1 MKNFQGYKTIS
12 EYQKNSAEII
22 TTNID
27 IPNIYNRIVVLSTLN
42 TGVNP
47 YDNNII
53 EISCMELMGGKITGY
68 EFDAF
73 LHPRYTINEVIKQK
87 TNLNNNF
94 YEDFFDGVYSS
105 DKNVMIQFKKFVKQ
119 SRIIIFNSLK
129 EIDFINNELNYHK
142 IGSFQKN
149 RFYSLINIFRQM
161 FPHASQNILT
171 LNKCC
176 EFLEI
181 QIPKEKYHSSKHDC
195 FIACKILAKLYDII
209 NNTKINKEKKS
220 LEKNDK
226 NLEKNG
232 INEEKKINLI
242 NNINGISDR
251 KISSPINSNSKNS
264 EYEFDYPDSLIDM
277 IEEENR
283 NDNENISDNIVLNNS
298 GGKIKKLELNGNK
311 KDIKLI
317 GNKRKIEFQDL
328 VNNLKSKVIPCKIE
342 DELKINFDPNELNF
356 EK

>member
-12 EYQKNSAEII
+12 EYQKNSGEII
-22 TTNID
+22 TTNIN

-42 TGVNP
+42 TGANP
-47 YDNNII
+47 QDNNII
-53 EISCMELMGGKITGY
+53 EISCMEVMGGKITGY

-73 LHPRYTINEVIKQK
+73 LHPRYSINEVTKQK

-94 YEDFFDGVYSS
+94 YEEFYNGVYSS

-119 SRIIIFNSLK
+119 SRIIIFNSMK
-129 EIDFINNELNYHK
+129 EIDFINNELNFHK
-142 IGSFQKN
+142 IGTFQKN
-149 RFYSLINIFRQM
+149 RFYSLINIFKQM
-161 FPHASQNILT
+161 FPLANQNIIT

-195 FIACKILAKLYDII
+195 FIVCKILSKLYDII
-209 NNTKINKEKKS
+209 NNAQNKEQKNF
-220 LEKNDK
+220 EKNEIS
-226 NLEKNG
+226 EKNG
-232 INEEKKINLI
+232 INMDKKINLS
-242 NNINGISDR
+242 NNINGINDKQIAST
-251 KISSPINSNSKNS
+251 INSNSKNS
-264 EYEFDYPDSLIDM
+264 ENEFEYSDSLIDI
-277 IEEENR
+277 IEAENR
-283 NDNENISDNIVLNNS
+283 IANENISENIVLNNS
-298 GGKIKKLELNGNK
+298 GGKNKKLELNGIK

-342 DELKINFDPNELNF
+342 DELKINFDPNELNY

>member
-12 EYQKNSAEII
+12 EYQKNSGEII
-22 TTNID
+22 TTNIN

-42 TGVNP
+42 TGANP
-47 YDNNII
+47 QDNNII
-53 EISCMELMGGKITGY
+53 EISCMEVMGGKITGY

-73 LHPRYTINEVIKQK
+73 LHPRYAINEVTKQK

-94 YEDFFDGVYSS
+94 YEEFYNGVYSS

-119 SRIIIFNSLK
+119 SRIIIFNSMK
-129 EIDFINNELNYHK
+129 EIDFINNELNFHK
-142 IGSFQKN
+142 IGTFQKN
-149 RFYSLINIFRQM
+149 RFYSLINIFKQM
-161 FPHASQNILT
+161 FPLANQNIIT

-195 FIACKILAKLYDII
+195 FIVCKILSKLYDII
-209 NNTKINKEKKS
+209 NNAQNKEQKN
-220 LEKNDK
+220 LEKNEI
-226 NLEKNG
+226 LEKNG
-232 INEEKKINLI
+232 INTEKKINLS
-242 NNINGISDR
+242 NNINGINDKQIAST
-251 KISSPINSNSKNS
+251 INSNSKNS
-264 EYEFDYPDSLIDM
+264 ENEFEYSDSLIDI

-283 NDNENISDNIVLNNS
+283 IANENISENIVLNNS
-298 GGKIKKLELNGNK
+298 GGKNKKLELNGIK

-342 DELKINFDPNELNF
+342 DDLKINFDPNELNF

>member
-12 EYQKNSAEII
+12 EYQKNSGEII
-22 TTNID
+22 TTNIN

-42 TGVNP
+42 TGANP
-47 YDNNII
+47 QDNNII
-53 EISCMELMGGKITGY
+53 EISCMEVMGGKITGY

-73 LHPRYTINEVIKQK
+73 LHPRYAINEVTKQK

-94 YEDFFDGVYSS
+94 YEEFYNGVYSS

-119 SRIIIFNSLK
+119 SRIIIFNSMK
-129 EIDFINNELNYHK
+129 EIDFINNELNFHK
-142 IGSFQKN
+142 IGTFQKN
-149 RFYSLINIFRQM
+149 RFYSLINIFKQM
-161 FPHASQNILT
+161 FPLANQNIIT

-195 FIACKILAKLYDII
+195 FIVCKILSKLYDII
-209 NNTKINKEKKS
+209 NNAQNKEQKNF
-220 LEKNDK
+220 EKNE

-232 INEEKKINLI
+232 INTEKKINLS
-242 NNINGISDR
+242 NNINGINDKQIAST
-251 KISSPINSNSKNS
+251 INSNSKNS
-264 EYEFDYPDSLIDM
+264 ENEFEYSDSLIDI

-283 NDNENISDNIVLNNS
+283 IANENISENIVLNNS
-298 GGKIKKLELNGNK
+298 GGKNKKLELNGIK

-342 DELKINFDPNELNF
+342 DDLKINFDPNELNF

>member
-195 FIACKILAKLYDII
+195 FIVCKILSKLYDII
-209 NNTKINKEKKS
+209 NNAQNKEQKNF
-220 LEKNDK
+220 EKNEIS
-226 NLEKNG
+226 EKNG
-232 INEEKKINLI
+232 INMDKKINLS
-242 NNINGISDR
+242 NNINGMND
-251 KISSPINSNSKNS
+251 KIIASTIN
-264 EYEFDYPDSLIDM
+264 
-277 IEEENR
+277 
-283 NDNENISDNIVLNNS
+283 
-298 GGKIKKLELNGNK
+298 
-311 KDIKLI
+311 
-317 GNKRKIEFQDL
+317 
-328 VNNLKSKVIPCKIE
+328 
-342 DELKINFDPNELNF
+342 
-356 EK
+356 

>member
-12 EYQKNSAEII
+12 EYQKNSGEII
-22 TTNID
+22 TTNIN

-42 TGVNP
+42 TGANP
-47 YDNNII
+47 QDNNII
-53 EISCMELMGGKITGY
+53 EISCMEVMGGKITGY

-73 LHPRYTINEVIKQK
+73 LHPRYAINEVTKQK

-94 YEDFFDGVYSS
+94 YEEFYNGVYSS

-119 SRIIIFNSLK
+119 SKIIIFNSMK
-129 EIDFINNELNYHK
+129 EIDFINNELNFHK
-142 IGSFQKN
+142 IGTFQKN
-149 RFYSLINIFRQM
+149 RFYSLINIFKQM
-161 FPHASQNILT
+161 FPLANQNIIT

-195 FIACKILAKLYDII
+195 FIVCKILSKLYDII
-209 NNTKINKEKKS
+209 NNAQNKEQKNF
-220 LEKNDK
+220 EKNEI
-226 NLEKNG
+226 LEKNG
-232 INEEKKINLI
+232 INTEKKINLS
-242 NNINGISDR
+242 NNINGINDKQIAST
-251 KISSPINSNSKNS
+251 INSNSKNS
-264 EYEFDYPDSLIDM
+264 ENEFEYSDSLIDI

-283 NDNENISDNIVLNNS
+283 IANENISENIVLNNS
-298 GGKIKKLELNGNK
+298 GGKNKKLELNGIK

>member
-12 EYQKNSAEII
+12 EYQKNSGEII
-22 TTNID
+22 TTNIN

-42 TGVNP
+42 TGANP
-47 YDNNII
+47 QDNNII
-53 EISCMELMGGKITGY
+53 EISCMEVMGGKITGY

-73 LHPRYTINEVIKQK
+73 LHPRYAINEVTKQK

-94 YEDFFDGVYSS
+94 YEEFYNGVYSS

-119 SRIIIFNSLK
+119 SRIIIFNSMK
-129 EIDFINNELNYHK
+129 EIEFINNELNFHK
-142 IGSFQKN
+142 IGTFQKN
-149 RFYSLINIFRQM
+149 RFYSLINIFKQM
-161 FPHASQNILT
+161 FPHANQNIIT

-195 FIACKILAKLYDII
+195 FIVCKILSKLYDII
-209 NNTKINKEKKS
+209 NNAQNKEQKNF
-220 LEKNDK
+220 EKNEI
-226 NLEKNG
+226 LEKNG
-232 INEEKKINLI
+232 INTEKKINLS
-242 NNINGISDR
+242 NNINGIND
-251 KISSPINSNSKNS
+251 KIIASPINSNSKNS
-264 EYEFDYPDSLIDM
+264 ENEFEYSDSLIDI

-283 NDNENISDNIVLNNS
+283 IANENISENIVLNNS
-298 GGKIKKLELNGNK
+298 GGKNKKLELNGIK

>member
-1 MKNFQGYKTIS
+1 MKNYQGYKTLS
-12 EYQKNSAEII
+12 EYQKNFAEII

-53 EISCMELMGGKITGY
+53 EISCMDLMGGKITGY

-195 FIACKILAKLYDII
+195 FIVCKILSKLYDII
-209 NNTKINKEKKS
+209 NNAQNKEQKNF
-220 LEKNDK
+220 EKNEI
-226 NLEKNG
+226 LEKNG
-232 INEEKKINLI
+232 INTEKKINLS
-242 NNINGISDR
+242 NNINGINDKQIAST
-251 KISSPINSNSKNS
+251 INSNSKNS
-264 EYEFDYPDSLIDM
+264 ENEFEYSDSLIDI

-283 NDNENISDNIVLNNS
+283 IANENVSENFVLNNS
-298 GGKIKKLELNGNK
+298 GGKNKKLELNGIK

>member
-12 EYQKNSAEII
+12 EYQKNSGEII
-22 TTNID
+22 TTNIN

-42 TGVNP
+42 TGANP
-47 YDNNII
+47 QDNNII
-53 EISCMELMGGKITGY
+53 EISCMEVMGGKITGY

-73 LHPRYTINEVIKQK
+73 LHPRYAINEVTKQK

-94 YEDFFDGVYSS
+94 YEEFYNGVYSS

-119 SRIIIFNSLK
+119 SRIIIFNSMK
-129 EIDFINNELNYHK
+129 EIDFINNELNFHK
-142 IGSFQKN
+142 IGTFQKN
-149 RFYSLINIFRQM
+149 RFYSLINIFKQM
-161 FPHASQNILT
+161 FPLANQNIIT

-195 FIACKILAKLYDII
+195 FIVCKILSKLYDLI
-209 NNTKINKEKKS
+209 NNAQNKEQKN
-220 LEKNDK
+220 LEKNEI
-226 NLEKNG
+226 LEKNG
-232 INEEKKINLI
+232 INTEKKINLS
-242 NNINGISDR
+242 NNINGINDKQIAST
-251 KISSPINSNSKNS
+251 INSNSKNS
-264 EYEFDYPDSLIDM
+264 ENEFEYSDSLIDI

-283 NDNENISDNIVLNNS
+283 IANENISENIVLNNS
-298 GGKIKKLELNGNK
+298 GGKNKKLELNGIK

-342 DELKINFDPNELNF
+342 DDLKINFDPNELNF

>member
-12 EYQKNSAEII
+12 EYQKNSGEII
-22 TTNID
+22 TTNIN

-42 TGVNP
+42 TGANP
-47 YDNNII
+47 QDNNII
-53 EISCMELMGGKITGY
+53 EISCMEVMGGKITGY

-73 LHPRYTINEVIKQK
+73 LHPRYAINEIKKKK

-94 YEDFFDGVYSS
+94 YEEFYNGVYSS

-119 SRIIIFNSLK
+119 SRIIIFNSMK
-129 EIDFINNELNYHK
+129 EIDFINNELNFHK
-142 IGSFQKN
+142 TGTFQKN
-149 RFYSLINIFRQM
+149 RFYSLINIFKQM
-161 FPHASQNILT
+161 FPLANQNIIT

-195 FIACKILAKLYDII
+195 FIVCKILSKLYDII
-209 NNTKINKEKKS
+209 NNAQNKEQKNF
-220 LEKNDK
+220 EKNEI
-226 NLEKNG
+226 LEKNG
-232 INEEKKINLI
+232 INTEKKINLS
-242 NNINGISDR
+242 NNINGINDKQIAST
-251 KISSPINSNSKNS
+251 INSNSKNS
-264 EYEFDYPDSLIDM
+264 ENEFEYSDSLIDI

-283 NDNENISDNIVLNNS
+283 IANENISENIVLNNS
-298 GGKIKKLELNGNK
+298 GGKNKKLELNGIK

-342 DELKINFDPNELNF
+342 DDLKINFDPNELNF

>member
-12 EYQKNSAEII
+12 EYQKNSGEII
-22 TTNID
+22 TTNIN

-42 TGVNP
+42 TGANP
-47 YDNNII
+47 QDNNII
-53 EISCMELMGGKITGY
+53 EISCMEVMGGKITGY

-73 LHPRYTINEVIKQK
+73 LHPRYSINEVTKQK

-94 YEDFFDGVYSS
+94 YEEFYNGVYSS

-119 SRIIIFNSLK
+119 SRIIIFNSMK
-129 EIDFINNELNYHK
+129 EIDFINNELNFHK
-142 IGSFQKN
+142 IGTFQKN
-149 RFYSLINIFRQM
+149 RFYSLINIFKQM
-161 FPHASQNILT
+161 FPLANQNIIT

-195 FIACKILAKLYDII
+195 FIVCKILSKLYDII
-209 NNTKINKEKKS
+209 NNAQNKEQKNF
-220 LEKNDK
+220 EKNEI
-226 NLEKNG
+226 LEKNG
-232 INEEKKINLI
+232 INTEKKINLS
-242 NNINGISDR
+242 NNINGINDKQIAST
-251 KISSPINSNSKNS
+251 INSNSKNS
-264 EYEFDYPDSLIDM
+264 ENEFEYSDSLIDI

-283 NDNENISDNIVLNNS
+283 IANENISENIVLNNS
-298 GGKIKKLELNGNK
+298 GGKNKKLELNGIK

-342 DELKINFDPNELNF
+342 DDLKINFAPNELNF

>member
-12 EYQKNSAEII
+12 EYPKNSGEII
-22 TTNID
+22 TTNIN

-42 TGVNP
+42 TGANP
-47 YDNNII
+47 QDNNII
-53 EISCMELMGGKITGY
+53 EISCMEMMSGKITGY

-73 LHPRYTINEVIKQK
+73 LQPRYAINEVTKQK

-94 YEDFFDGVYSS
+94 YEEFYNGVYSS

-119 SRIIIFNSLK
+119 SRIIIFNSMK
-129 EIDFINNELNYHK
+129 EIEFINNELNFHK
-142 IGSFQKN
+142 IGTFQKN
-149 RFYSLINIFRQM
+149 RFYSLINIFKQM
-161 FPHASQNILT
+161 FPHANQNIIT

-195 FIACKILAKLYDII
+195 FIVCKILSKLYDLI
-209 NNTKINKEKKS
+209 NNAQNKEQKNF
-220 LEKNDK
+220 EKNEI
-226 NLEKNG
+226 LEKNG
-232 INEEKKINLI
+232 INTEKKINLS
-242 NNINGISDR
+242 NNINGINDKQIAST
-251 KISSPINSNSKNS
+251 INSNSKNS
-264 EYEFDYPDSLIDM
+264 ENEFEYSDSLIDI

-283 NDNENISDNIVLNNS
+283 IANENVSENFVLNNS
-298 GGKIKKLELNGNK
+298 GGKNKKLELNGIK

-342 DELKINFDPNELNF
+342 DDIKINFDPNELQF

>member
-195 FIACKILAKLYDII
+195 FIACKILAKFS
-209 NNTKINKEKKS
+209 EKF
-220 LEKNDK
+220 
-226 NLEKNG
+226 
-232 INEEKKINLI
+232 IFRRA
-242 NNINGISDR
+242 INGDLTVVDYDTYVTDAYIADFFQFVR
-251 KISSPINSNSKNS
+251 
-264 EYEFDYPDSLIDM
+264 FD
-277 IEEENR
+277 
-283 NDNENISDNIVLNNS
+283 
-298 GGKIKKLELNGNK
+298 
-311 KDIKLI
+311 
-317 GNKRKIEFQDL
+317 
-328 VNNLKSKVIPCKIE
+328 KV
-342 DELKINFDPNELNF
+342 NELLEEADEAIDRVNSIRF
-356 EK
+356 EIDSNGYLILTEND

>member
-12 EYQKNSAEII
+12 EYQKNSGEII
-22 TTNID
+22 TTNIN

-42 TGVNP
+42 TGANP
-47 YDNNII
+47 QDNNII
-53 EISCMELMGGKITGY
+53 EISCMEVMGGKITGY

-73 LHPRYTINEVIKQK
+73 LHPRYAINEVTKQK

-94 YEDFFDGVYSS
+94 YEEFYNGVYSS

-119 SRIIIFNSLK
+119 SRIIIFNNMK
-129 EIDFINNELNYHK
+129 EIEFINNELNFHK
-142 IGSFQKN
+142 IGTFQKN
-149 RFYSLINIFRQM
+149 RFYSLINIFKQM
-161 FPHASQNILT
+161 FPHANQNIIT

-195 FIACKILAKLYDII
+195 FIVCKILSKLYDLI
-209 NNTKINKEKKS
+209 NNAQNKEQKNF
-220 LEKNDK
+220 EKNEI
-226 NLEKNG
+226 LEKNG
-232 INEEKKINLI
+232 INTEKKINLS
-242 NNINGISDR
+242 NNINGINDKQIAST
-251 KISSPINSNSKNS
+251 INSNSKNS
-264 EYEFDYPDSLIDM
+264 ENEFEYSDSLIDI

-283 NDNENISDNIVLNNS
+283 IANENISENIVLNNS
-298 GGKIKKLELNGNK
+298 GGKNKKLELNGIK

>member
-12 EYQKNSAEII
+12 EYQKNSGEII
-22 TTNID
+22 TTNIN

-42 TGVNP
+42 TGANP
-47 YDNNII
+47 QDNNII
-53 EISCMELMGGKITGY
+53 EISCMEVMGGKITGY

-73 LHPRYTINEVIKQK
+73 LHPRYAINEVTKQK

-94 YEDFFDGVYSS
+94 YEEFYNGVYSS

-119 SRIIIFNSLK
+119 SRIIIFNSMK
-129 EIDFINNELNYHK
+129 EIDFINNELNFHK
-142 IGSFQKN
+142 IGTFQKN
-149 RFYSLINIFRQM
+149 RFYSLINIFKQM
-161 FPHASQNILT
+161 FPLANQNIIT

-195 FIACKILAKLYDII
+195 FIVCKILSKLYDII
-209 NNTKINKEKKS
+209 NNAQNKEQKNF
-220 LEKNDK
+220 EKNEI
-226 NLEKNG
+226 LEKNG
-232 INEEKKINLI
+232 INTEKKINLS
-242 NNINGISDR
+242 NNINGINDKQIAST
-251 KISSPINSNSKNS
+251 INSNSKNS
-264 EYEFDYPDSLIDM
+264 ENEFEYSDSLIDI

-283 NDNENISDNIVLNNS
+283 IANENVSENFVLNNS
-298 GGKIKKLELNGNK
+298 GGKNKKLELNGIK

>member
-12 EYQKNSAEII
+12 EYQKNSGEII
-22 TTNID
+22 TTNIN

-42 TGVNP
+42 TGANP
-47 YDNNII
+47 QDNNII
-53 EISCMELMGGKITGY
+53 EISCMEVMGGKITGY

-73 LHPRYTINEVIKQK
+73 LHPRYAINEVTKQK

-94 YEDFFDGVYSS
+94 YEEFYNGVYSS

-119 SRIIIFNSLK
+119 SRIIIFNSMK
-129 EIDFINNELNYHK
+129 EIDFINNELNFHK
-142 IGSFQKN
+142 IGTFQKN
-149 RFYSLINIFRQM
+149 RFYSLINIFKQM
-161 FPHASQNILT
+161 FPLANQNIIT

-195 FIACKILAKLYDII
+195 FIVCKILSKLYDII
-209 NNTKINKEKKS
+209 NNAQNKEQKNF
-220 LEKNDK
+220 EKNEI
-226 NLEKNG
+226 LEKNG
-232 INEEKKINLI
+232 INTEKKINLS
-242 NNINGISDR
+242 NNINGINYKQIAST
-251 KISSPINSNSKNS
+251 INSNSKNS
-264 EYEFDYPDSLIDM
+264 ENEFEYSDSLIDI

-283 NDNENISDNIVLNNS
+283 ITNENISENIVLNNS
-298 GGKIKKLELNGNK
+298 GGKNKKLELNGIK